1 MARSDPTPVQTVP
14 GPTASLSP
22 STAAPPTPRDSLPPQ
37 LLSPT
42 QALAPTQAQS
52 HGVGEG
58 VMGLERGQTQVIGR
72 PCVIKRDRLV
82 IDQRKSL
89 GQVRFLKFLAHL
101 SAKCSRL
108 AFVMAHCPSS
118 VRLSVNNFFKQHL
131 LWNPLLD
138 FDQISQEWSL
148 GGLLPNLFKPFQLVA
163 LVGHGVKK

>member
-1 MARSDPTPVQTVP
+1 MARTDPTPVQTVP

-22 STAAPPTPRDSLPPQ
+22 STAAPPTPRGSLPPQ

-52 HGVGEG
+52 HGAGEG
-58 VMGLERGQTQVIGR
+58 VMGLERGQTQGIR
-72 PCVIKRDRLV
+72 SPCVIKRDRLV

-101 SAKCSRL
+101 SAKCSRW
-108 AFVMAHCPSS
+108 AFVMAHCPS
-118 VRLSVNNFFKQHL
+118 SVNNFFKQHL

-148 GGLLPNLFKPFQLVA
+148 GGPIPNLFKPFQLVA
-163 LVGHGVKK
+163 LVGHGVKS